1 MVRIP
6 TSALV
11 FREQGMQV
19 AILGKGDRVELRPVK
34 LGRNLGTDVEVLS
47 GLTPLDRVIES
58 PPDSLSTGDLVR
70 VIDAPASE
78 DGRLAAKGAPPGAGT
93 P

>member
-1 MVRIP
+1 
-6 TSALV
+6 
-11 FREQGMQV
+11 
-19 AILGKGDRVELRPVK
+19 VELRSLK

-47 GLTPLDRVIES
+47 GLTPQDRVIES

-70 VIDAPASE
+70 VTDTPASPD
-78 DGRLAAKGAPPGAGT
+78 DGRLASKGAPPGAPQGVSKET